1 MLNDLK
7 NDISKKIDEIINCNN
22 LKTNKTCIYISG
34 KTGCGKTYF
43 VNKILDKNKFN
54 IIWFSSTD
62 IINKYV
68 INKLTSSNLSNRGVL
83 SYMDNENKNNIIVI
97 DDFEDICQNDK
108 NILTI
113 LIKYIRP
120 KKTKKQNL
128 DDYFNNPII
137 IINNSNE
144 DKKLLELKKYS
155 YCYSIQQPTY
165 DDLQLM
171 IKNNLPSITKKNMDL
186 IINNSY
192 NNYCRAELLINLM
205 KDNIIYDIIYH
216 NETISNSK
224 QLTKTI
230 LNNEYSIENYYENIC
245 DSDRT
250 TISLIYHENLPN
262 SITNNSY
269 LFYQKILNNFCFCD
283 YIDRFMFQKQLWEL
297 NEYSNLI
304 KLVGNNS
311 LIVNNSEIFFTNIKN
326 ILFTKILTKYSS
338 EYNNLMYMIKLCNK
352 FYCTKNQLYTKIM
365 LSNPE
370 NKDVLRYLN
379 YHKITST

>member
-1 MLNDLK
+1 MLNVLK
-7 NDISKKIDEIINCNN
+7 DEIINQIDEIINTEN

-34 KTGCGKTYF
+34 KTGCGKTHF
-43 VNKILDKNKFN
+43 VNTILDKNKFN

-68 INKLTSSNLSNRGVL
+68 INKLTASNLSNRGVL
-83 SYMDNENKNNIIVI
+83 SYMDNEKKNNIIVI

-205 KDNIIYDIIYH
+205 KDDIIYDFLYH

-230 LNNEYSIENYYENIC
+230 LNNPYSINKYYENIC

-297 NEYSNLI
+297 NEYSNLV
-304 KLVGNNS
+304 KLVGNNI
-311 LIVNNSEIFFTNIKN
+311 LITNNSNISFKPIN
-326 ILFTKILTKYSS
+326 QILFTKILTKYSS
-338 EYNNLMYMIKLCNK
+338 EYNNLMYIIKLCNK

-370 NKDVLRYLN
+370 HKEYLRYLN
-379 YHKITST
+379 YFKITST

>member
-1 MLNDLK
+1 M
-7 NDISKKIDEIINCNN
+7 SKTLENNIINNINEIINTKN

-137 IINNSNE
+137 IINNSQE

-155 YCYSIQQPTY
+155 YCYSIEPPTY
-165 DDLQLM
+165 NDLEIM
-171 IKNNLPSITKKNMDL
+171 IKNKLPTITKKNMDL

-192 NNYCRAELLINLM
+192 NNYCRAELLINSM
-205 KDNIIYDIIYH
+205 KDDIIYDILYH

-224 QLTKTI
+224 ELTKTI
-230 LNNEYSIENYYENIC
+230 LNNPYSINNYYENIC

-262 SITNNSY
+262 CIKNNSY
-269 LFYQKILNNFCFCD
+269 SFYQKILNNFCFCD

-297 NEYSNLI
+297 NEYSNLV
-304 KLVGNNS
+304 KLVGNNN
-311 LIVNNSEIFFTNIKN
+311 LITNTDNVAIKP
-326 ILFTKILTKYSS
+326 ITQALFTKILTKYSS
-338 EYNNLMYMIKLCNK
+338 EYNNLMYIIKLCNK

-365 LSNPE
+365 LSAPE
-370 NKDVLRYLN
+370 NKEYLRYLN
-379 YHKITST
+379 YYKITST